1 MNNAQGV
8 AIRMEI
14 KQQIENIQTAIRIMG
29 QEIEKIKRKIER
41 DQKDTWKIIHDITE
55 NIKCLK

>member
-29 QEIEKIKRKIER
+29 QEIETMFIRKHT
-41 DQKDTWKIIHDITE
+41 K
-55 NIKCLK
+55 NL